1 MSTPAEP
8 PDQTPTESTP
18 PEPAPPDPAPPDPA
32 PPDPATPDP
41 ATPKSPAP
49 PAHPSRRAIAP
60 LVIGALGVVFGD
72 IGTSPLYAFKEC
84 FSPEHG
90 IAPTPAN
97 ILGLLSLIT
106 WSLAWVIAFKY
117 LTVMLRADNNGEG
130 GILALLALA
139 LRSLH
144 HEPRMRWFVVSL
156 GIFGAAMF
164 YGDSMITPAI
174 SVLSAVEGLAVA
186 TPVFSHWVIPIT
198 VAVLAGLFLIQ
209 RHGTANVGAFFGPI
223 TAVWFVTIAAA
234 GVSRIG
240 DHPDILL
247 ALNPV
252 LALSFLAA
260 NPVAG
265 FLVLGAVFLV
275 LTGGEALYADMGHFG
290 RRPIRIAWFC
300 LVMPALLLNYYG
312 QGAYVLAHPEG
323 IANPFYRML
332 PAWGVL
338 PMVVLATAAAVIA
351 SQAVISGAF
360 SITRQAIHLGYI
372 PRLEILHTSFRQIGQ
387 VYVPFVNWSLFVA
400 VILLVVGFKSASSL
414 ANAYG
419 IAVSA
424 TMVIECALAMIV
436 ARRLWKWSPLATA
449 GVLGTMLAVD
459 LAFFASNAA
468 KFLSGGWF
476 PLLIGAGCFT
486 LLVTWKRGRTLLH
499 RRMSEEG
506 IPLEPFLDA
515 LAVSPPQVVPG
526 TAIFMTSA
534 PGKVPHAMLHN
545 LKHNKVLHERV
556 LFLTVVTH
564 DVPLVPP
571 EDRVQLK
578 RLRDGFWQAEAWYG
592 FKEHPDIAEVLEMCK
607 DRYGLAFE
615 PMETSYFLSRE
626 TIVAG
631 ERQGMAAWR
640 NHLFAWMSRNATRA
654 TDFFNVPINRVVEL
668 GTHVD
673 I

>member
-1 MSTPAEP
+1 MN
-8 PDQTPTESTP
+8 
-18 PEPAPPDPAPPDPA
+18 
-32 PPDPATPDP
+32 
-41 ATPKSPAP
+41 SPAAP
-49 PAHPSRRAIAP
+49 IDPMHASRRALAP
-60 LVIGALGVVFGD
+60 MVVGALGIVFGD
-72 IGTSPLYAFKEC
+72 IGTSPLYALKEC
-84 FSPEHG
+84 FSPDHG
-90 IAPTPAN
+90 IAPTSAN
-97 ILGLLSLIT
+97 VVGLLSLIT
-106 WSLAWVIAFKY
+106 WSMAWVIAFKY
-117 LTVMLRADNNGEG
+117 LTVMLRADNDGEG

-139 LRSLH
+139 LRGLH
-144 HEPRMRWFVVSL
+144 HEPRTRWFVVSL

-174 SVLSAVEGLAVA
+174 SVLSAVEGLEIAA
-186 TPVFSHWVIPIT
+186 PVIAHWVIPVTIAILT
-198 VAVLAGLFLIQ
+198 ALFVIQ
-209 RHGTANVGAFFGPI
+209 RHGTASVGAFFGPI
-223 TAVWFVTIAAA
+223 TAVWFVAIGIAGA
-234 GVSRIG
+234 SRIG
-240 DHPDILL
+240 DHPDILF
-247 ALNPV
+247 ALNPAMAV
-252 LALSFLAA
+252 SFLVAH
-260 NPVAG
+260 PVAG
-265 FLVLGAVFLV
+265 FLVLGAIFLV

-290 RRPIRIAWFC
+290 RRPIRIAWFG

-312 QGAYVLAHPEG
+312 QGAFVLAHPEA
-323 IANPFYRML
+323 IRNPFYLML
-332 PAWGVL
+332 PDWSVL
-338 PMVVLATAAAVIA
+338 PMVGLATAAAVIA

-387 VYVPFVNWSLFVA
+387 VYVPFVNWMLFGA
-400 VILLVVGFKSASSL
+400 VVLLVLGFRTSGGL

-424 TMVIECALAMIV
+424 TMVIECMLAMVV
-436 ARRLWKWSPLATA
+436 AHRLWKWHPLATV
-449 GVLGTMLAVD
+449 GVLGAMLVVD

-476 PLLIGAGCFT
+476 PLVVGAGLYV
-486 LLVTWKRGRTLLH
+486 LLVTWKRGRTLLM
-499 RRMSEEG
+499 RRMSDQG

-556 LFLTVVTH
+556 VFLTVVTH
-564 DVPLVPP
+564 DVPLVPV
-571 EDRVQLK
+571 EDRVQLAH
-578 RLRDGFWQAEAWYG
+578 LRDGFWQAEAWYG
-592 FKEHPDIAEVLEMCK
+592 FKEHPDIAEILATCK
-607 DRYGLAFE
+607 SRYQLAFD

-631 ERQGMAAWR
+631 KRQGMAPWR
-640 NHLFAWMSRNATRA
+640 DHLFAWMSRNATRA
-654 TDFFNVPINRVVEL
+654 TDFFNIPINRVVEL